1 MNIQGKRQTYYRQAH
16 VHLASPSS
24 CFYKLFCCK
33 LLAVV
38 PILNVVFE
46 GDSPGFGQFAQL
58 GLVTSSA
65 SFEIRLC
72 AVGVGSCIYFA
83 KITPARELQWE
94 TLVFMA
100 DFKVSGEHGL
110 LVQRGRC
117 HLARHQEK
125 LGEAAGCTR
134 CLVAMAGDLEKFGL
148 AETKAIDPRHLLC
161 AQPVVMARNEVAI
174 LL

>member
-1 MNIQGKRQTYYRQAH
+1 M
-16 VHLASPSS
+16 
-24 CFYKLFCCK
+24 
-33 LLAVV
+33 
-38 PILNVVFE
+38 FE

-117 HLARHQEK
+117 HLARRQEK
-125 LGEAAGCTR
+125 LGGSCW
-134 CLVAMAGDLEKFGL
+134 V
-148 AETKAIDPRHLLC
+148 H
-161 AQPVVMARNEVAI
+161 EVPGGHGWGPGEVW
-174 LL
+174 LGRDQSH